1 MQFERRSTQLYRR
14 SGLGVILAISL
25 VNSGCSSWFYMGQHP
40 SVEYGATADHMPE
53 NIRRSVRT
61 VEIVADNRK
70 PELRVGGDYGQYVP
84 TSGEGA
90 AAGAAAGAKVTGAMI
105 AEDPRTIILVPLI
118 FPVALIAGGIGG
130 AAAAK
135 IERDLAEFREGLA
148 DDIVA
153 DGDRPMPSDVLA
165 SVLVDRLESTD
176 DVQSVMEGGDAIL
189 TASITR
195 ISVDTENE
203 DATITAF
210 ASGTLTSTID
220 GSVLYSK
227 SINYSER
234 NSLRNWTANENALWV
249 AYAVHARQFLAAEII
264 ADMFETVHVRNVL
277 RPLKTETFTGGW
289 SGRAKTSTPTFS
301 WELFLLGGDP
311 YEGQIDEQN
320 VAFDLRVFEGG
331 RLAYEARR
339 ISGTSHELSEAMPP
353 CKDLRW
359 SVRPVYRI
367 DGQARAGDW
376 MQYRSGFDKFWNN
389 EALEAHPVTPEFW
402 QYYPEVSTPC
412 SS

>member
-1 MQFERRSTQLYRR
+1 MVRR

-25 VNSGCSSWFYMGQHP
+25 LNSGCGSWFYTGQHP
-40 SVEYGATADHMPE
+40 SVDYRATADHMPE
-53 NIRRSVRT
+53 NIRRSVRS
-61 VEIVADNRK
+61 VEVVADKRK

-84 TSGEGA
+84 TAGEGA
-90 AAGAAAGAKVTGAMI
+90 AGGAAAGVKVTGAMV
-105 AEDPRTIILVPLI
+105 AQDPRAIFLVPFIL
-118 FPVALIAGGIGG
+118 PVALIAGGIGG

-135 IERDLAEFREGLA
+135 IEKELAKFREGLA

-153 DGDRPMPSDVLA
+153 DGNQPMPSDVLA
-165 SVLVDRLESTD
+165 SALVDRLGSTD
-176 DVQSVMEGGDAIL
+176 NVLSVKEGGDALL
-189 TASITR
+189 TVSVTS

-203 DATITAF
+203 DAIIS
-210 ASGTLTSTID
+210 ASAGGILTSTID

-227 SINYSER
+227 SLKYTER
-234 NSLRNWTANENALWV
+234 NSLRNWTANENALWD
-249 AYAVHARQFLAAEII
+249 AYVIHARQFLAAEFI
-264 ADMFETVHVRNVL
+264 ADMFETVRVRNVL

-320 VAFDLRVFEGG
+320 IAFDLRIFEGS

-339 ISGTSHELSEAMPP
+339 ISGTSHEVSEPLP
-353 CKDLRW
+353 RCKELRW
-359 SVRPVYRI
+359 SVRPVYQI
-367 DGQARAGDW
+367 DGETRAGHW
-376 MQYRSGFDKFWNN
+376 MQYRSGFDN
-389 EALEAHPVTPEFW
+389 FW
-402 QYYPEVSTPC
+402 QYYPEVSTRC